1 MTTHAQTREG
11 YNRTERNRTEQN
23 RTEQKRRE
31 EKKWEEDKLLFYVV
45 VLIKIVTNER
55 WRKR

>member
-1 MTTHAQTREG
+1 MHRPEKDIIGQKG
-11 YNRTERNRTEQN
+11 TEQN
-23 RTEQKRRE
+23 RTVEKSRE

>member
-1 MTTHAQTREG
+1 MHRPEKDIIEQ
-11 YNRTERNRTEQN
+11 NRKEQN
-23 RTEQKRRE
+23 RTEQKSRE
-31 EKKWEEDKLLFYVV
+31 EKKCEEDKLLFYVV

>member
-1 MTTHAQTREG
+1 MHRPEKDIIGQE
-11 YNRTERNRTEQN
+11 RTERNRTEQN
-23 RTEQKRRE
+23 RRVEKSRE

-55 WRKR
+55 

>member
-1 MTTHAQTREG
+1 MHRPEKDIIGQKG
-11 YNRTERNRTEQN
+11 TEQN

-31 EKKWEEDKLLFYVV
+31 EKKCEEDKLLFYVV

>member
-11 YNRTERNRTEQN
+11 YNRTERN